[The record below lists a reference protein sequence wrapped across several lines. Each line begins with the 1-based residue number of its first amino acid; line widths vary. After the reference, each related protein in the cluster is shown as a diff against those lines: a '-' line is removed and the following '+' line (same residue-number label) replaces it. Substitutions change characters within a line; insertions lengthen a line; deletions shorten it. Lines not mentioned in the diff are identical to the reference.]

1 MFISCKISYYM
12 PLEIL
17 ECSRLLHALEVLLP
31 PSASSGLNLHSLI
44 LRRMNP
50 KSSLFV
56 LSQMPSCDERQI
68 VAYTTHR
75 LTSLDFS
82 FLFSNFVRISA
93 ANGSTKKTIA
103 LHCQTVIKFRFGF
116 PCPLCAHSSPS
127 PNHLFGFSLVS

>member
-93 ANGSTKKTIA
+93 ANGSTKKQ
-103 LHCQTVIKFRFGF
+103 LLCTVKLSLNLDLVFHVPSVLIQV
-116 PCPLCAHSSPS
+116 PLRIICSD
-127 PNHLFGFSLVS
+127 LV